1 MPRAGTSRPHDAPA
15 KRRREK
21 RSGLEKGVRTALA
34 AICVMAGYA
43 SVTHS
48 LGYTM
53 RAGNIDAAQSVSPGD
68 GRLLALLS
76 EQRSAVTAND
86 AERRQSQWLARQAL
100 IAEPLSVAAVATLGI
115 NAALRD
121 DQAAAKRILTHSDRL
136 SRRDLRTRL
145 WMIEDA
151 AAREDTAETL
161 RHYDIALR
169 TSRAAPELLYPVL
182 ARAIDDA
189 AIRRELVRTLAAKPA
204 WRESF
209 IGTVSA
215 QPGDPRPAATLFAEL
230 RRAGQPVSDQASANI
245 VGSLVNAA
253 HISEA
258 WNYYA
263 GVRTGADRR
272 RSRDPDFA
280 DAGPASLFDWNVT
293 LGDPALAGS
302 VQGGDRDGV
311 FDFAAPP
318 GVGGLVLQQ
327 AQMLPAGSYRLD
339 GVGLNLEQPRGSR
352 PYWTLACSDGREFG
366 RVEMANAN
374 ENGGRFAGRFTVPAD
389 CPLQYLRLILR
400 PSNEMA
406 GVSGQVDRVE
416 LRPAS

>member
-21 RSGLEKGVRTALA
+21 RGGLEKGVRTALA

-53 RAGNIDAAQSVSPGD
+53 RTGNIDAAHSVSPGD

-76 EQRSAVTAND
+76 EKRSAATADD
-86 AERRQSQWLARQAL
+86 AQRRQSQWLARQAL

-115 NAALRD
+115 NAALRED
-121 DQAAAKRILTHSDRL
+121 EAAAARILTHSDRL

-145 WMIEDA
+145 WMIENA
-151 AAREDTAETL
+151 AAREDTPETL

-169 TSRAAPELLYPVL
+169 TSRVAPELLYPVL

-189 AIRRELVRTLAAKPA
+189 AIRRELVRTLATKPVWGA
-204 WRESF
+204 SFLES
-209 IGTVSA
+209 IAPGEVGSLSA
-215 QPGDPRPAATLFAEL
+215 ARLFAEI
-230 RRAGQPVSDQASANI
+230 RRAGLPVPAQASMTL
-245 VGSLVNAA
+245 VGSLANAGHRA
-253 HISEA
+253 EA

-263 GVRTGADRR
+263 TLRTGADRR

-280 DAGPASLFDWNVT
+280 HDGPVSLFDWNVT
-293 LGDPALAGS
+293 PGDPALAGS

-318 GVGGLVLQQ
+318 GVGGQILQQ

-352 PYWTLACSDGREFG
+352 PYWSLGCSDGREFG
-366 RVEMANAN
+366 RVEMANAA

-416 LRPAS
+416 LRPTS